1 MSKSDFNLEHAGFNR
16 AAPQRPL
23 LDERQ
28 LGLRAFHAGN
38 FGLAIAYWT
47 RLLARAPEARLA
59 LAEAHFRAALRRPQ
73 VEEQITHL
81 QTALDF
87 APADPRY
94 HYQIGLAFHR
104 QGNLPA
110 AIKQYRALIK
120 RGIPWPG
127 VGLVLALATLEQQPH
142 TNLTTLP
149 GMNAAIAAA
158 LEPIQHLLE
167 GHLPTLRDKA
177 LCSRIG
183 TSLGLTRNLMPLER
197 LWHGLG
203 LMQQKD
209 PIAREVLAETGY
221 LASPLATAVRLYYQ
235 GVAEFE
241 AGNFAAAWEIWQRVA
256 QEGTFNRAWLFKNL
270 AALAFQQLKQ
280 FFQTGETA
288 RALALIA
295 ELLANPLNNLALN
308 NLMLQILDQN
318 AYIAAQ
324 NGAWEEAIT
333 LWEQA
338 WALVNLC
345 PNLGSPAPLLH
356 NLALAAEAL
365 EDWAK
370 AAEMWLAL
378 FSLSSPSSSPLFP
391 ESGEDDEKAEN
402 PRNWL
407 RERAILCSKRAEK
420 PGQAVAILR
429 QAIRTEPQNLAL
441 RLQLAETLL
450 ANEQE
455 QTALHELQRILQ
467 LDAQN
472 VEARLKIAQIQSAQ
486 EDWFAAEQTL
496 RAILAPQ
503 PSHVEGQQALAY
515 LLLARGQRL
524 SEAGKF
530 YAASKAFAE
539 GQQLAPHDYAFALGL
554 ARIAAEQQ
562 KPEKARPFL
571 EQALNLGA
579 DRPEV
584 YAEAIECWA
593 LCAKSVEAQALFA
606 QAETKFQ
613 LSVDF
618 YLRLG
623 LNLLDC
629 ALFHQPKPDF
639 SLPENPFFTMATT
652 AFERAIALNPSD
664 FGLRQRIAA
673 EVKLLYPPLALRY
686 AAEGAKMAPGDFS
699 DLLPLAL
706 SLR

>member
-1 MSKSDFNLEHAGFNR
+1 MMSKSEFNPELAGLNR

-23 LDERQ
+23 LAERQ

-38 FGLAIAYWT
+38 FGLAITCWT
-47 RLLARAPEARLA
+47 RLLARAPEMRLA
-59 LAEAHFRAALRRPQ
+59 LAEAHFRAALRRSQ
-73 VEEQITHL
+73 VEAQLTHL

-94 HYQIGLAFHR
+94 HYQLGLAFHR

-110 AIKQYRALIK
+110 AIKQYRTLIK
-120 RGIPWPG
+120 RGIPWTG

-158 LEPIQHLLE
+158 LAPIQQLLE
-167 GHLPTLRDKA
+167 GHLPTLRDKTQ
-177 LCSRIG
+177 CSKLA

-203 LMQQKD
+203 LMQQKNLR
-209 PIAREVLAETGY
+209 AREVLAETGY

-241 AGNFAAAWEIWQRVA
+241 AGNFVAAWEIWQRVA
-256 QEGTFNRAWLFKNL
+256 QEETFNRAWLFQNL

-280 FFQTGETA
+280 FWQTGEIA
-288 RALALIA
+288 QALELIA

-318 AYIAAQ
+318 AHLAAQ
-324 NGAWEEAIT
+324 NGVWEEAVT

-338 WALVNLC
+338 WDLVNIC

-370 AAEMWLAL
+370 AAEMWLELLSLASPPSAPLASAL
-378 FSLSSPSSSPLFP
+378 VK
-391 ESGEDDEKAEN
+391 EAEN
-402 PRNWL
+402 TQLWVQ
-407 RERAILCSKRAEK
+407 ERAILCSKRAEK

-429 QAIRTEPQNLAL
+429 QAIRTAPQNLAL
-441 RLQLAETLL
+441 RLQLAEFLL

-455 QTALHELQRILQ
+455 QTAFNELQRILQ
-467 LDAQN
+467 LDSQN

-496 RAILAPQ
+496 RSILAFQ
-503 PSHVEGQQALAY
+503 PRHVEGRQALAY

-524 SEAGKF
+524 SEAGKL
-530 YAASKAFAE
+530 YAAAKAFAE
-539 GQQLAPHDYAFALGL
+539 GQQLAPTDYAFALGL

-562 KPEKARPFL
+562 KPEKARPLL
-571 EQALNLGA
+571 EQALHLGA
-579 DRPEV
+579 ERPEV
-584 YAEAIECWA
+584 YAEVIECWA
-593 LCAKSVEAQALFA
+593 ISAKSVEAQAILA

-613 LSVDF
+613 LSFDF

-629 ALFHQPKPDF
+629 ALFQQPDSDF
-639 SLPENPFFTMATT
+639 SLSENPFFTMATT
-652 AFERAIALNPSD
+652 VFERAIALNPSD
-664 FGLRQRIAA
+664 SGLRQRIAA
-673 EVKLLYPPLALRY
+673 EVELLYPPLALRY
-686 AAEGAKMAPGDFS
+686 AADGAKIAPGDFS